1 MKASTFW
8 RLVVSD
14 ESGFLDRILSLLD
27 EAGVRYCLIG
37 GQAVNAYAEPVVS
50 LDLDVA
56 VALEQ
61 IDAARELLA
70 PLFKVEEFPHSINVS
85 DAGSNLR
92 VQIQTDERYAEFV
105 QRAEVREVLGQQL
118 PVARIE
124 DVLRGKVWAAIG
136 LTPRPSKRLKDYAD
150 IARLLEAR
158 PDLVDLVPEDIRRRL
173 A

>member
-14 ESGFLDRILSLLD
+14 ESGFLDRIVSLLD

-70 PLFKVEEFPHSINVS
+70 PLFKVEAFPHSINVS

-92 VQIQTDERYAEFV
+92 VQIQTEERYAEFV
-105 QRAEVREVLGQQL
+105 QRAEVREVLGQL

-124 DVLRGKVWAAIG
+124 DVLRGKVWAAADP
-136 LTPRPSKRLKDYAD
+136 TRRRSERLKDYAD

-173 A
+173 T

>member
-56 VALEQ
+56 VALDQ

-70 PLFKVEEFPHSINVS
+70 PLFKVEEFPHLINVS

-124 DVLRGKVWAAIG
+124 DVLRGKVWAAADP
-136 LTPRPSKRLKDYAD
+136 TRRRSKRLKDYAD

-173 A
+173 T